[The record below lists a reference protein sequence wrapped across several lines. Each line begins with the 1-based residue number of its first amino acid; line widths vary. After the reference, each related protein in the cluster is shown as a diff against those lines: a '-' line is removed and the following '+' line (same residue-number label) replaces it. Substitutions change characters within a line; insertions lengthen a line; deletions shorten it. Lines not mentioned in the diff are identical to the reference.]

1 MVVVL
6 DGERRQG
13 RPLRHDGRQVFQQ
26 GSFFCLEKGIV
37 TEIQGSQSVVESQGV
52 QDQGECRLVHVA
64 GGQVQRLEARVLLEC
79 VDERFDLMGSGSVK
93 QGGFTQTHV
102 LQTETRQELG
112 HPRQRLTR
120 ELVASQHQGSK
131 TKANGWT
138 ILVILVVVRRSI
150 IILLLT
156 IILFQETLTK
166 GLKSLVRHATLTEIQ
181 CMQGRGVSESVVCQG
196 LQGLW
201 MVAPRNGIEVQHL
214 KRGTVSLDD
223 GPQCLAHSDCRR
235 GSSKTQAQSVECREV
250 VQSFQDDAG
259 LGRILQEQASRDKDP
274 FQLRIARNIPSQG
287 GGKDMALAIAQG
299 TRQETQSFQWF
310 VVLVVVVLGGS
321 TTTTTTD
328 AMQLV
333 DMARF
338 QKGSIDD
345 TAGFIVRHD
354 SGKLVVVVGEGVAH
368 GGTEF

>member
-1 MVVVL
+1 MIVAL

-13 RPLRHDGRQVFQQ
+13 RPVRHDGRQVFQK
-26 GSFFCLEKGIV
+26 GSVLLLEKGIV
-37 TEIQGSQSVVESQGV
+37 TKVQGSQSVVESQGV

-79 VDERFDLMGSGSVK
+79 VDERFDLVGSGSVK

-131 TKANGWT
+131 RTKANGWT

-166 GLKSLVRHATLTEIQ
+166 GLESLIRHATLTEIQ
-181 CMQGRGVSESVVCQG
+181 RVQGRGVSQSVVCQG

-201 MVAPRNGIEVQHL
+201 MVAPGTGIEMQHL
-214 KRGTVSLDD
+214 QGGTMGPNQ
-223 GPQCLAHSDCRR
+223 GPQCLAHFDRRR
-235 GSSKTQAQSVECREV
+235 GSSKTQAQSMECRQT
-250 VQSFQDDAG
+250 VQGFQDNTC

-274 FQLRIARNIPSQG
+274 FQ
-287 GGKDMALAIAQG
+287 
-299 TRQETQSFQWF
+299 
-310 VVLVVVVLGGS
+310 
-321 TTTTTTD
+321 
-328 AMQLV
+328 
-333 DMARF
+333 
-338 QKGSIDD
+338 
-345 TAGFIVRHD
+345 
-354 SGKLVVVVGEGVAH
+354 
-368 GGTEF
+368 